1 MKIYLI
7 GSLRNTRI
15 PDIAN
20 ALASDPQLGGH
31 EVFADWFSPGPEADG
46 FWKAYEERRGRNF
59 LEAIKGPH
67 AKHVFDYDK
76 KWLDWAEVAV
86 LALPAGRSAHLELGY
101 MIGQKKPTA
110 ILLDEPNP
118 ERWDIMYRFADLI
131 TPDICELYEWLGSF
145 WK

>member
-20 ALASDPQLGGH
+20 ALASDPQLGEH

-101 MIGQKKPTA
+101 DRPEEA
-110 ILLDEPNP
+110 ERDPSRRYEP
-118 ERWDIMYRFADLI
+118 RA
-131 TPDICELYEWLGSF
+131 LGYYVSLRGSYHPRYLRAV
-145 WK
+145 